1 MIGSAAEA
9 LLEKIKSGESLERA
23 DLRDLALNHAML
35 ENVRLCRS
43 ELEGVNF
50 EGANLRQ
57 ADLSCANLR
66 EAYMAGVDLERANLQ
81 KANLEGANLEGAN
94 LQFADLRHANLG
106 GATFERGNLKGAH
119 LSYAQIDFAN
129 LGRALL
135 AEAQLDNV
143 SMFQAYLGGA
153 DLTKA
158 DLQHIRM
165 AETNLEDANLTG
177 ANLMEA
183 ALTHA
188 LSEGADFTDACLRG
202 AVFDNTSLANSTLNG
217 VDLRNCRFLNT
228 NLKRATLTG
237 AKLFGIEVA
246 SDELGSVSADWV
258 DFSVEG
264 NDRLRVAGTELVDYY
279 LRLKAGLSAGAAL
292 NSVRSKRF
300 FGQGDVLRGATLEF
314 SEDCQVEI
322 ESYLENCT
330 IHLGHGSTLTVGS
343 KGVLEG
349 CQIVGSGDIV
359 IAGEFIEGGVS
370 PGIVGA
376 RRLHV
381 AQTGTVIAAVQQ
393 ASTLTEFGFEH
404 GCSLSLR
411 IREASN
417 FKGENNVRKSNHK
430 ADRLGGRNGI

>member
-23 DLRDLALNHAML
+23 DLRDLVLDYATL

-43 ELEGVNF
+43 DLEGVNF

-66 EAYMAGVDLERANLQ
+66 EAYMPGVDLERANLQ

-106 GATFERGNLKGAH
+106 GATLERANLKGAL
-119 LSYAQIDFAN
+119 LSFAQVDFAN
-129 LGRALL
+129 LGRSLL
-135 AEAQLDNV
+135 TEAQLDNA
-143 SMFQAYLGGA
+143 SMHQAYLGGA

-165 AETNLEDANLTG
+165 VETNLEDANLTG
-177 ANLMEA
+177 ANLREA

-188 LSEGADFTDACLRG
+188 LSEGVNLTDACLRG
-202 AVFDNTSLANSTLNG
+202 AVFDNTSLANSILNG
-217 VDLRNCRFLNT
+217 VDLRNSRFLNT
-228 NLKRATLTG
+228 NLHKATLTG
-237 AKLFGIEVA
+237 AKLFGIEVT
-246 SDELGSVSADWV
+246 SDELGGALAEWV

-330 IHLGHGSTLTVGS
+330 IHLAQGTTLTVGPN
-343 KGVLEG
+343 GVLNG
-349 CQIVGSGDIV
+349 CQIVGRGDIM
-359 IAGEFIEGGVS
+359 IAGEFIEGGAS
-370 PGIVGA
+370 PGIVGL

-381 AQTGTVIAAVQQ
+381 GQTGTIVAAVQQ

-411 IREASN
+411 IRKE
-417 FKGENNVRKSNHK
+417 
-430 ADRLGGRNGI
+430 

>member
-23 DLRDLALNHAML
+23 DLRDLVLNHVTL

-43 ELEGVNF
+43 DLEGVNF

-66 EAYMAGVDLERANLQ
+66 EAYMPGADLERANLQ

-106 GATFERGNLKGAH
+106 GANLERANLKGAH
-119 LSYAQIDFAN
+119 LSFAQIDFAN

-135 AEAQLDNV
+135 ANAQLDNA
-143 SMFQAYLGGA
+143 SLCQAYLGGA

-165 AETNLEDANLTG
+165 VETNLEDAKLPG
-177 ANLMEA
+177 ANLREA
-183 ALTHA
+183 VLTHA
-188 LSEGADFTDACLRG
+188 LSEGVDFTDACLRG

-217 VDLRNCRFLNT
+217 VDLRNGRFLNA
-228 NLKRATLTG
+228 NLDGATLTG

-246 SDELGSVSADWV
+246 SDELGGVLADWV

-264 NDRLRVAGTELVDYY
+264 NDRLRVAGTELVDY
-279 LRLKAGLSAGAAL
+279 LRLKAGLNAISTL

-343 KGVLEG
+343 NGVLEG

-359 IAGEFIEGGVS
+359 IAGVFIEDGVS
-370 PGIVGA
+370 PGIVGP

-381 AQTGTVIAAVQQ
+381 GQTGTVVAAVQQ
-393 ASTLTEFGFEH
+393 ASTRTEFGFER

-411 IREASN
+411 IRKASN
-417 FKGENNVRKSNHK
+417 LKGENNVRKSNHK
-430 ADRLGGRNGI
+430 ADCLGGRNGD

>member
-1 MIGSAAEA
+1 MIGSATEA

-23 DLRDLALNHAML
+23 DLRDLVLNHAML
-35 ENVRLCRS
+35 EHVRLCRS
-43 ELEGVNF
+43 DLEGVNF

-66 EAYMAGVDLERANLQ
+66 EAYMAGADLERANLQ
-81 KANLEGANLEGAN
+81 KANLEGANLDGAN
-94 LQFADLRHANLG
+94 LQLADLRHANLG
-106 GATFERGNLKGAH
+106 GATFERANLKGAR
-119 LSYAQIDFAN
+119 LSYAQIDCAN

-135 AEAQLDNV
+135 TEAQLDNA
-143 SMFQAYLGGA
+143 SMCQAYLGGA

-158 DLQHIRM
+158 DLQHAKM
-165 AETNLEDANLTG
+165 VDTNLEDANLTG

-188 LSEGADFTDACLRG
+188 LSEGVDFTDACLRG

-217 VDLRNCRFLNT
+217 VDLRNCRFVNT
-228 NLKRATLTG
+228 NLNKARLTG

-246 SDELGSVSADWV
+246 SDELGGVLADWV

-279 LRLKAGLSAGAAL
+279 LRLKAGLNAISTL

-330 IHLGHGSTLTVGS
+330 IHLGHGSSLTVGPN
-343 KGVLEG
+343 GVLEG

-359 IAGEFIEGGVS
+359 IAGEFIEGVAS
-370 PGIVGA
+370 PGIVGP

-381 AQTGTVIAAVQQ
+381 AQTGTVVAAVQQ

-411 IREASN
+411 IREA
-417 FKGENNVRKSNHK
+417 
-430 ADRLGGRNGI
+430 

>member
-1 MIGSAAEA
+1 
-9 LLEKIKSGESLERA
+9 
-23 DLRDLALNHAML
+23 
-35 ENVRLCRS
+35 
-43 ELEGVNF
+43 
-50 EGANLRQ
+50 
-57 ADLSCANLR
+57 
-66 EAYMAGVDLERANLQ
+66 
-81 KANLEGANLEGAN
+81 
-94 LQFADLRHANLG
+94 
-106 GATFERGNLKGAH
+106 
-119 LSYAQIDFAN
+119 
-129 LGRALL
+129 
-135 AEAQLDNV
+135 
-143 SMFQAYLGGA
+143 MFQAYLGGA

-349 CQIVGSGDIV
+349 CQIVGSGDIM
-359 IAGEFIEGGVS
+359 IAGEFIERGVS

-393 ASTLTEFGFEH
+393 ASTLTKFGFEH